1 MTDSFNDYFKD
12 FVRREGHGPA
22 LVAHLVGTVASLLLA
37 LVMLRFGLVFF
48 LPIAL
53 YPLLQGAMIASWLG
67 ERDTDHD
74 RPSWSLRA
82 ELRLLGLWLSGRLA
96 REREPQ
102 QARYSR

>member
-12 FVRREGHGPA
+12 LVRREGHGPA
-22 LVAHLVGTVASLLLA
+22 LVAHLVGTVSSVALA

-48 LPIAL
+48 LPVAL

-67 ERDTDHD
+67 ERNDDPE

-82 ELRLLGLWLSGRLA
+82 ELRLFGLWLSGRLA
-96 REREPQ
+96 RERGRQ
-102 QARYSR
+102 RARYSR